1 MKRILLGTALAGM
14 LVGTFS
20 SLSLAAPLPARP
32 VKADSAVINVA
43 EGCGPYAH
51 RDRFRDRFG
60 RLVWGR
66 CVPNHRERFRDYDY
80 DYRYYR

>member
-1 MKRILLGTALAGM
+1 MKKILIGTALAGM
-14 LVGTFS
+14 IVGTFAS
-20 SLSLAAPLPARP
+20 FSFAAPLPARLHDGNG
-32 VKADSAVINVA
+32 AIINVA

-66 CVPNHRERFRDYDY
+66 CEPNVRHYYRHRHRDYDY
-80 DYRYYR
+80 YR